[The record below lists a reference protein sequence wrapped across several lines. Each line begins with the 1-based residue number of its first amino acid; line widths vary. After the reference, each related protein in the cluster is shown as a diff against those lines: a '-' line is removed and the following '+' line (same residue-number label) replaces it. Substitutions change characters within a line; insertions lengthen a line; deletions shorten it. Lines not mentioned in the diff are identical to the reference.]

1 MPMFNEPFA
10 SLWRARYGDAAPP
23 PEIPALTPFLRHRS
37 VRDFAP
43 EPIPEDTVRVLFA
56 AAQSAATSSNLQIW
70 SAVSVQDSAR
80 RDAAAKLCGDQ
91 KQVRDAAW
99 FFAFVVDHFRLDRA
113 ARAAGENPAGLDYAE
128 FFAMGCIDAALAA
141 ERFTCAAEAAG
152 LGCCYIGGLRN
163 DVEGVKTLLGL
174 PGRCFPVF
182 GLCLGRV
189 AASCKA
195 EAKPRLSQ
203 PAVWFRERYD
213 AAADTAEY
221 DRRMAAFY
229 ASQGQ
234 KADVPW
240 SARSGKRVD
249 GKSMTG
255 REVLKGW
262 MEREGFSR
270 R

>member
-1 MPMFNEPFA
+1 MFSETFA
-10 SLWRARYGDAAPP
+10 ALWRARYGDAAPP
-23 PEIPALTPFLRHRS
+23 SEIPALTPFLRHRS

-43 EPIPEDTVRVLFA
+43 EPVPEDTVRVLFA
-56 AAQSAATSSNLQIW
+56 AAQSAATSSHLQLW
-70 SAVSVQDSAR
+70 SAISVQDPAR
-80 RDAAAKLCGDQ
+80 REAITKLCGDQ
-91 KQVRDAAW
+91 KQVREAPW
-99 FFAFVVDHFRLDRA
+99 FFAFVVDLFRIETA

-128 FFAMGCIDAALAA
+128 FLVMGCIDAALAA
-141 ERFTCAAEAAG
+141 ERFTAAAEAAG

-163 DVEGVKTLLGL
+163 DVEGVKRLLGL
-174 PGRCFPVF
+174 PGRCLPVF
-182 GLCLGRV
+182 GVCLGKV
-189 AASCKA
+189 AASCRA

-213 AAADTAEY
+213 AAPDTAEF

-234 KADVPW
+234 KADVTW
-240 SARSGKRVD
+240 AQRSGKRVD
-249 GKSMTG
+249 GSPKAMTG
-255 REVLKGW
+255 RAVLREW

>member
-1 MPMFNEPFA
+1 MFTESYTA
-10 SLWRARYGDAAPP
+10 LWRARYGDAPAPT
-23 PEIPALTPFLRHRS
+23 EIPALTPFLRHRS

-43 EPIPEDTVRVLFA
+43 VPVPEDTVRVLMA

-70 SAVSVQDSAR
+70 SAVSVQDPAR
-80 RDAAAKLCGDQ
+80 REAVAKLCGDQ
-91 KQVRDAAW
+91 KQVLDASW
-99 FFAFVVDHFRLDRA
+99 FFAFVVDHFRLDKA

-128 FFAMGCIDAALAA
+128 FFAMGCIDATLAA
-141 ERFTCAAEAAG
+141 ERFTCAAEAIG

-163 DVEGVKTLLGL
+163 DVEGVKNLLGL

-182 GLCLGRV
+182 GLCLGHV
-189 AASCKA
+189 ADSCKA
-195 EAKPRLSQ
+195 VAKPRLSQ
-203 PAVWFRERYD
+203 PAIWFRERYD
-213 AAADTAEY
+213 ASPDIAEY

-234 KADVPW
+234 KADVTW

-249 GKSMTG
+249 GTAKSMTG
-255 REVLKGW
+255 RDVLKGW